1 MGKNNQY
8 NSPTVARAI
17 ELECVALMVIFE
29 DLFPKGVSVKDLTKR
44 FAKAEGYTLASHTIQ
59 SRVNLLLK
67 QDKIHCVGTGK
78 YGASLFLLGSAPVP
92 EVFPEAEPELDFGE
106 GGAEPPLAGDE
117 LISLVMHE
125 SNHAQAR
132 HQQLIERLERI
143 EERQNAL
150 FTALGGE

>member
-29 DLFPKGVSVKDLTKR
+29 DLFPKGATVKELTKK
-44 FAKAEGYTLASHTIQ
+44 FSKAEGYTLASHTIQ

-67 QDKIHCVGTGK
+67 QDKVHCVGRGK
-78 YGASLFLLGSAPVP
+78 YGASMFLLGPAPKP
-92 EVFPEAEPELDFGE
+92 EVFPEAQPELLFN
-106 GGAEPPLAGDE
+106 EPPLAGDE

-125 SNHAQAR
+125 SHHAQAR
-132 HQQLIERLERI
+132 HQQLLERLERI
-143 EERQNAL
+143 EASQKAL